1 MTQSNFR
8 LALAL
13 ALPAAALSGCYVLP
27 VGSQD
32 IAKIEMLVQQ
42 ARALPAASSPS
53 AVAPKAAA
61 LPPTAAAPAVAVPAA
76 PAAPSTP
83 IAIPARL

>member
-1 MTQSNFR
+1 MTKSNLH
-8 LALAL
+8 LAVAL

-42 ARALPAASSPS
+42 ARALQAPNASSSFRITRS
-53 AVAPKAAA
+53 ARATAFVGSYFRP
-61 LPPTAAAPAVAVPAA
+61 LPA
-76 PAAPSTP
+76 
-83 IAIPARL
+83 